1 MKVPRILAAGI
12 FAMTPGLAAA
22 QTPHSGPMEKGA
34 PNHADCPMAADAHS
48 GGHAHDLE
56 SRGDEGM
63 GFSQTKTTHHFRLR
77 ADGGAIEVTVRDAND
92 TESLGQIRAH
102 LAHVREMFAA
112 GDFSI
117 PMFVHGRMPP
127 GSATMKRRAGSIR
140 YGYEDVPGGGRVVI
154 STADL
159 DALDAVHD
167 FLSFQ
172 IVEHET
178 GDASAVP
185 ERR

>member
-1 MKVPRILAAGI
+1 MRVPGILVSILLGVSAA
-12 FAMTPGLAAA
+12 LAAA
-22 QTPHSGPMEKGA
+22 PAPSGCPLKEGNA
-34 PNHADCPMAADAHS
+34 ASHADCPLAEES
-48 GGHAHDLE
+48 GHRHDPALE
-56 SRGDEGM
+56 GRGDEGM
-63 GFSQTKTTHHFRLR
+63 GFSQAKTTHHFRLR

-92 TESLGQIRAH
+92 TESLGRIRAH

-117 PMFVHGRMPP
+117 PMFVHGEKPP

-140 YGYEDVPGGGRVVI
+140 YGYEDVPGGGRVMI

-178 GDASAVP
+178 GDVSAVP